1 MNKCLQSL
9 LLASVLS
16 VSLTGCEEQPTKAIL
31 APTDALSTEAEAKEV
46 VTIPFDTK
54 QVTIPVDS
62 IPALREYLAQYNPQ
76 ERQEEINR
84 IVIQDFPSKSAGA
97 FADIGY
103 SCGTKLCSH
112 VLVQIKDGNEIK
124 ALPLREGSIFQEAYF
139 SPDESKLA
147 ILFGRNE
154 GTEFV
159 RNIVVFVD
167 ATKLEEIKIVDPSD
181 PVRQLI
187 SDDSFIWPIRDL
199 KWLDNETLTLTVP
212 DLTDSSYEAI
222 VNWNRENGP
231 AKKLQVV
238 LDKEKDWHLSLS
250 NETAIPSKQPPEEY
264 QAWRQLV
271 ESLLKDKPYILPA
284 YDPELGPIAFD
295 LDESSPT
302 RLSFEMYRSETYTV
316 SEHSFTPKTIHDF
329 YYAFSWDEN
338 GKALSDSDLLN
349 RFTGLGNTTQPNR
362 LKVDETTS
370 IINDLIIEH
379 REDQLKVYQ
388 SFDVETQKQNEALQK
403 AILNFLKEK
412 EIASGQVE
420 IINLERKTTLD
431 FHLLMNNHF
440 VKIHFSVEK
449 HFSERTVEELQ
460 RLLGDLSK
468 LSAQ

>member
-1 MNKCLQSL
+1 MKNWLHSL
-9 LLASVLS
+9 LLVSVLS
-16 VSLTGCEEQPTKAIL
+16 VSLTGCEPPKAIP
-31 APTDALSTEAEAKEV
+31 APTEALSTETEAKEV

-54 QVTIPVDS
+54 QVTIPVDA
-62 IPALREYLAQYNPQ
+62 IPALREYLAQYNAQ
-76 ERQEEINR
+76 QRQEEINR
-84 IVIQDFPSKSAGA
+84 IVIQDFPSKSAGS

-112 VLVQIKDGNEIK
+112 VLVQLKDGNEIK
-124 ALPLREGSIFQEAYF
+124 TLPLREGSIFQEAYF

-159 RNIVVFVD
+159 RNVVVFVD
-167 ATKLEEIKIVDPSD
+167 TTNLVEMKIVDPSD
-181 PVRQLI
+181 SVRQLV

-199 KWLDNETLTLTVP
+199 QWLDNNTLALTVP
-212 DLTDSSYEAI
+212 DLTDSSYEAL

-238 LDKEKDWHLSLS
+238 LDKEKDWRLSLS
-250 NETAIPSKQPPEEY
+250 NETAVPSKQPPEEY
-264 QAWRQLV
+264 QTWRQLV

-284 YDPELGPIAFD
+284 YDPELGPIAFV
-295 LDESSPT
+295 LDESSPN
-302 RLSFEMYRSETYTV
+302 RLSFEMYRSETYKV
-316 SEHSFTPKTIHDF
+316 GEHSFTPKTIHDF

-338 GKALSDSDLLN
+338 GKALSDPDLLN

-362 LKVDETTS
+362 IKVDETTS
-370 IINDLIIEH
+370 IIHDLINEH

-403 AILNFLKEK
+403 AILGFLKEK
-412 EIASGQVE
+412 EVASAQVI

-431 FHLLMNNHF
+431 FHLLVNNHF
-440 VKIHFSVEK
+440 VKSHFSVEK
-449 HFSERTVEELQ
+449 HFSDRTAGELQ

-468 LSAQ
+468 LSAP